1 MFANMRR
8 WLREPLVQF
17 LLGGLA
23 IFGLSLASGMSG
35 DPESRTITITEPQVE
50 QLAASFVQTWQ
61 RPPTQQ
67 EIDGLIRDYIKEE
80 IYYREAQRMGL
91 DIDDPII
98 RRRLRSKM
106 EFLAKTEV
114 EQARPDDA
122 TLQAWLDRNPS
133 RYVTDATYSFDQV
146 FLDALADGDTQAR
159 AKALLVKLNKGEDW
173 RTLGDAISLPRS
185 VEQAE
190 RTSIARDFGDQFVE
204 SLADVKPGSWQGPIV
219 SGFGLH
225 LVKVR
230 EVKSSGKPR
239 LADVRQTVEN
249 DWRAKTAAD
258 REARAYQAL
267 LDGYTIKIAKP

>member
-190 RTSIARDFGDQFVE
+190 RTSIARDFGHQFVE

-267 LDGYTIKIAKP
+267 LDGYTIKIAQP